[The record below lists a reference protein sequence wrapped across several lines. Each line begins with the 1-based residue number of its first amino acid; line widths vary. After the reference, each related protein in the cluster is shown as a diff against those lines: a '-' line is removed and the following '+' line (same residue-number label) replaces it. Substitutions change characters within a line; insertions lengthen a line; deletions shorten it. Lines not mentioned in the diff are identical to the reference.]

1 MEWIKTDGTIEEVA
15 INKDNSLKQKQE
27 LVGGYI
33 ELIYLADNKVM
44 IVNEEGLIHGLPFNT
59 KATKIA
65 KKYIVGNAL
74 LCNRNEIN

>member
-15 INKDNSLKQKQE
+15 INKDKSLKQKQE

-59 KATKIA
+59 KATNIA